1 MKNFVT
7 YNEIIAGVFTPAF
20 VVVTKDTAKSL
31 DIKKEDVF
39 LNYKDART
47 EEAIR
52 RGDSLVIEVKRRD
65 KNGL

>member
-7 YNEIIAGVFTPAF
+7 VNGIIAGVFTPAF
-20 VVVTKDTAKSL
+20 VVITKDTAKSL

-39 LNYKDART
+39 LNFKDARA
-47 EEAIR
+47 EAMR
-52 RGDSLVIEVKRRD
+52 RGGSLVIEVRRD

>member
-7 YNEIIAGVFTPAF
+7 SNGIIAGVFTPAF

-39 LNYKDART
+39 LNFEDART
-47 EEAIR
+47 EAMR
-52 RGDSLVIEVKRRD
+52 RGSSLVIEVRRD

>member
-7 YNEIIAGVFTPAF
+7 SSGIIAGVFTPAF
-20 VVVTKDTAKSL
+20 IVVTKDTAKSL

-39 LNYKDART
+39 LNFEDARA
-47 EEAIR
+47 EAMR
-52 RGDSLVIEVKRRD
+52 RGSSLVIEVRRD

>member
-7 YNEIIAGVFTPAF
+7 SNGIIAGVFTPAF

-31 DIKKEDVF
+31 DIKKEDIF

-47 EEAIR
+47 EAIR
-52 RGDSLVIEVKRRD
+52 RGDSLVIEVRRD